1 MSNYLLN
8 TILPLTGLTS
18 IQITELISYLSPENA
33 VIYGSSILYAY
44 KNTLVLGNNSNVGDI
59 DIAIN
64 DMTVLNNIKNFLTTA
79 LPGATI
85 YTNER
90 NNSDYLNILYTTD
103 NTVNYLLS
111 QTSEPTNNT
120 SIGTFILGNNGSS
133 GGNFVISGSASSY
146 SSSNVPFITTFYQN
160 NKLLLQLTY
169 YNTST
174 LTIKDYIQSTGDFSV
189 GSGTYDGTNFYI
201 SSDIDKNITVYRDIL
216 NTISND
222 ADIVM
227 NKSDWM
233 LYRLKKYIDRG
244 FLIYFDNQTQI
255 NTWTNSLWMT
265 AASVNNSVFYS
276 NFDCPFNLKLNN
288 YSQTFILVPSTPP
301 YPCFKSDTKILTNK
315 GYIPIQELRKGDLV
329 KTVLHDYKPIVMI
342 GKRDIIHP
350 ASQERIKE
358 QLYKCT
364 KANYPEIF
372 EDLIITGCHCILVD
386 DFINPE
392 QRENTIKVNGRIFV
406 TDKKYRLPV
415 CVDDK
420 ALVFETPE
428 TYTIYHFALEND
440 NYYMN
445 YGIYANGL
453 LVETCSKRYLKELS
467 NMTLIE

>member
-1 MSNYLLN
+1 MSNYLIN

-18 IQITELISYLSPENA
+18 IQITQLISYLSSENA

-44 KNTLVLGNNSNVGDI
+44 KNTLMIGNNSNLGDV

-64 DMTVLNNIKNFLTTA
+64 SMIVLNNIKAFLTTA
-79 LPGATI
+79 LPYASI
-85 YTNER
+85 STNDSHEPPV
-90 NNSDYLNILYTTD
+90 YLNVLYTTD
-103 NTVNYLLS
+103 NTVNYVLS
-111 QTSEPTNNT
+111 QTSLPLNT
-120 SIGTFILGNNGSS
+120 TSMGTFILGNNGSIT
-133 GGNFVISGSASSY
+133 GNWVRNMESDYGVSP
-146 SSSNVPFITTFYQN
+146 PFITSFHQK

-169 YNTST
+169 YDTST
-174 LTIKDYIQSTGDFSV
+174 LTIKDYIQTEGDFSV

-201 SSDIDKNITVYRDIL
+201 SSDININRTVYRDIF
-216 NTISND
+216 NVKDNRMSK
-222 ADIVM
+222 A
-227 NKSDWM
+227 DWM

-255 NTWTNSLWMT
+255 DAWTNSLWMT
-265 AASVNNSVFYS
+265 PTSAKYYTDSFV
-276 NFDCPFNLKLNN
+276 CPFNLKPVD
-288 YSQTFILVPSTPP
+288 YTQSFILITPPPP
-301 YPCFKSDTKILTNK
+301 YPCFKTDTKILTNK
-315 GYIPIQELRKGDLV
+315 GYIPIQDLRKGDLV
-329 KTVLHDYKPIVMI
+329 KTALHNYKPIVMI

-364 KANYPEIF
+364 KTNYPEIV
-372 EDLIITGCHCILVD
+372 EDLILTGCHCILVN

-392 QRENTIKVNGRIFV
+392 QREKTIKVNGRIFV
-406 TDKKYRLPV
+406 TDKKYRLPA

-420 ALVFETPE
+420 TVVFETPG

-453 LVETCSKRYLKELS
+453 LVETCSKRYLKEHS
-467 NMTLIE
+467 NMSLIE